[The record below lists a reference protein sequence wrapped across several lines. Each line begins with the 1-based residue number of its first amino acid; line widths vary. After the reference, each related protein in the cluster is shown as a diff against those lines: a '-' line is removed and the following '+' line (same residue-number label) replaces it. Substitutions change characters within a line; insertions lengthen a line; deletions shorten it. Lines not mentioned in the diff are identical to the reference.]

1 MSIAKDKKRLDFD
14 ATIAPGDGHKWSKEE
29 QKLLEERAKLIHSQ
43 RSPERIRKNGMLSV
57 LYRMEEYVLDD
68 KTLLEQIITVEN
80 FVMDFCVIL
89 EISKTQFAKYLDTD
103 VSNLNKYF
111 RGQRAFNTE
120 LAMKLAHFFHTPVD
134 VWLKV
139 QLKNDLIALYEEE
152 KSGTKYDKYDYEKAL
167 QFA

>member
-1 MSIAKDKKRLDFD
+1 
-14 ATIAPGDGHKWSKEE
+14 
-29 QKLLEERAKLIHSQ
+29 
-43 RSPERIRKNGMLSV
+43 MLSV

-80 FVMDFCVIL
+80 FVMDFCLIL

-111 RGQRAFNTE
+111 RGRRAFNTE